1 MANKAGVEDA
11 VMVHK
16 TEIVFCDKT
25 TDKSRFKHYRLNAG
39 NIEKIIFDY
48 VERKTFFGLRKE
60 LEERV
65 IFKVKDEDIP
75 EELVVLEHNEPNF
88 RRYRGGIRSFVDD
101 NKVALEIYDAEG
113 NRQS

>member
-113 NRQS
+113 KRQS